1 MNELT
6 ITSVPE
12 DRSNYYAIGRRV
24 YELGDPLF
32 YKNSDI
38 LTLPDPLEPNQ
49 FLPNPADIEKYK
61 RQAVNV
67 DSIQLNCVTLDRIDR
82 ANFDSLAKQIKNGKQ
97 ATEAKDYVTLD

>member
-1 MNELT
+1 MSAVNIDELVKKKGEFET
-6 ITSVPE
+6 LNILKKDIKP
-12 DRSNYYAIGRRV
+12 
-24 YELGDPLF
+24 F

-67 DSIQLNCVTLDRIDR
+67 DSV
-82 ANFDSLAKQIKNGKQ
+82 
-97 ATEAKDYVTLD
+97 